1 MSNEQKSIN
10 CNVEIL
16 IVEDSPTQ
24 AMHLKYILE
33 KQDFRVIVAQNG
45 KDALKLMRKN
55 KPTIVISDILMPE
68 MDGYELCRQI
78 RADEKLQYIPVILL
92 TQLFDPRDVIRGLLS
107 GADNFVT
114 KPYSEQFLVSRIQYI
129 LANQELRRNSITE
142 MGIEII
148 FAGQKHFITSD
159 RMQILDLLFSTFE
172 NAVQRNQELEVAN
185 KQLRKALETIET
197 INEVSEKLNRLLMP
211 ENVAEAIA
219 DGVKKLIDYD
229 DCSVYRIDDQK
240 QFLVPVYY
248 NKSHSAHSKNKTV
261 EDLKLSIGEGI
272 AGLVYTTGK
281 AEIVGDMSKHHKV
294 NYPKESKKKDESMLA
309 VPLHY
314 EDKILG
320 VITLKKSGLHQFT
333 ESHLRTLTI
342 LAGQAAVALE
352 NARLY
357 ESEKRSKEF
366 AQRASRS
373 KSEFLANMSHEIRTP
388 MNSIIGFSDLLLQE
402 NLPSEFV
409 DFVRTIKLNGEG
421 LLEIINQILDL
432 SKVET
437 GRMEV
442 ESVEFDLKGLVENVS
457 QLLRSRVLDKGLTFE
472 VSATPKILP
481 HIESD
486 SLKIRQVIVNLLG
499 NSVKFT
505 EEGKIGLNVI
515 VERKK
520 GNKGLLTVH
529 VSDTGIGISP
539 EKHAT
544 IFEAFSQADASMT
557 RRFGGTGLGL
567 TLSKQMIEL
576 MGGKIWF
583 ESKPGQGST
592 FSFSVPVKVLA
603 KKVAEPKAKEI
614 VTVKSESR
622 FNEKKSRLLKDQID
636 SIGLK
641 SSVTDK
647 LTVEKSPLV
656 LIIEDNGS
664 ALDLLQRYLE
674 KDGYQVQCSTNG
686 EDGILKAKFY
696 RPSAIVLEILL
707 PGKMDGWEVLR
718 VLKSGQLTKDI
729 PVIVCSVL
737 SNQRKAFSLGAVEYI
752 EKPAQEK
759 ALLETLHRSIGVP
772 SDKEKEV
779 LIVDDDKTVLV
790 LFEKLFE
797 REGIPVRT
805 FDNGKDAIAY
815 LEHDRKIALM
825 ILDLLMPGVDGFEVL
840 EKMKRSPKTKDI
852 PVVIY
857 TGKKLTAKDRSRLSE
872 QYALILQKTHE
883 TPETLRKQLHKLIAQ
898 KVRIEKIAKDQETG
912 KKKRILLA
920 EDDPSGQKLMN
931 HLLKRLGYEVDI
943 AENGKK
949 VLERLSQNPYD
960 IVLMDMEMP
969 EMDGFTATREIR
981 KNNQCKDLP
990 IIALTAHAMKEHR
1003 NETIRAGC
1011 TDYISKPVDREQ
1023 LDQLLQKYLKKEVVE
1038 VVEEVEQDDPL
1049 MAELTHFFISDL
1061 GQRIKQFS
1069 EDFHS
1074 HNLDEVIRF
1083 GHSLKGT
1090 AGSYGFPKFS
1100 KIGSDI
1106 EQAGT
1111 KEEWERIEVLRHQ
1124 ILEEYKLLG
1133 EKHEA

>member
-1 MSNEQKSIN
+1 MAIEQKSIN
-10 CNVEIL
+10 FSVEIL

-33 KQDFRVIVAQNG
+33 KQDFQVVVAQNG
-45 KDALKLMRKN
+45 KDALSMMRKR
-55 KPTIVISDILMPE
+55 KPTIIISDILMPE

-78 RADEKLQYIPVILL
+78 RADEKLKYTPVILL

-142 MGIEII
+142 MGIEIY

-172 NAVQRNQELEVAN
+172 NAVQRNQELEIAN

-219 DGVKKLIDYD
+219 VGVKKLIDYD
-229 DCSVYRIDDQK
+229 DCNVYSVDDKK
-240 QFLVPVYY
+240 QYLVPVYY
-248 NKSHSAHSKNKTV
+248 NKNNFDKFRDKT
-261 EDLKLSIGEGI
+261 EEGLKLGVGEGVP
-272 AGLVYTTGK
+272 GLVYTTGK
-281 AEIVGDMSKHHKV
+281 AEIVGDMSKYLKV
-294 NYPKESKKKDESMLA
+294 NYPKGMKKQEESMLA

-314 EDKILG
+314 ENKILG
-320 VITLKKSGLHQFT
+320 VIVLTKSGLHQFT
-333 ESHLRTLTI
+333 ESHQRTLTI

-357 ESEKRSKEF
+357 ESEKKSKEF

-402 NLPSEFV
+402 NLPSELM

-421 LLEIINQILDL
+421 LLDIINQILDL

-442 ESVEFDLKGLVENVS
+442 ESVEFDLQELVENIC

-472 VSATPKILP
+472 ISTTPKVLP
-481 HIESD
+481 HIDSD
-486 SLKIRQVIVNLLG
+486 SLKVRQVIVNLLG

-505 EEGKIGLNVI
+505 ADGKIGLNVI

-520 GNKGLLTVH
+520 DNSGILTVH
-529 VSDTGIGISP
+529 VSDTGIGIPP
-539 EKHAT
+539 EKSST

-567 TLSKQMIEL
+567 TLSKQMVEL
-576 MGGKIWF
+576 LGGKIWF
-583 ESKPGQGST
+583 ESELGRGST
-592 FSFSVPVKVLA
+592 FSFSIPVKVLS
-603 KKVAEPKAKEI
+603 KKIEGSIESKRKQSKYKSLEKTEETKSPFIKDVITPKSIPVHHIKE
-614 VTVKSESR
+614 
-622 FNEKKSRLLKDQID
+622 
-636 SIGLK
+636 G
-641 SSVTDK
+641 
-647 LTVEKSPLV
+647 KSPLI

-674 KDGYQVQCSTNG
+674 KDGYQVECSTNG

-696 RPSAIVLEILL
+696 RPNAIVLEILL

-718 VLKSGQLTKDI
+718 VLKLSQLTKDI

-737 SNQRKAFSLGAVEYI
+737 SNQKKAFSLGAVEYI

-759 ALLETLHRSIGVP
+759 TLLETLHRSIGIP

-779 LIVDDDKTVLV
+779 LIVDDDKTVLI
-790 LFEKLFE
+790 LFEKLFQ
-797 REGIPVRT
+797 REGFPVKT

-815 LEHDRKIALM
+815 LEHDRKIALV

-857 TGKKLTAKDRSRLSE
+857 TGKQLTAKDRSRLSH
-872 QYALILQKTHE
+872 QYALILEKTHE
-883 TPETLRKQLHKLIAQ
+883 TPDTLRKQLYKLISQ
-898 KVRIEKIAKDQETG
+898 KVTIKKEKPTE

-920 EDDPSGQKLMN
+920 EDDPSGQKLMK
-931 HLLKRLGYEVDI
+931 HLLNRLGYHADVV
-943 AENGKK
+943 ENGKK
-949 VLERLSQNPYD
+949 VLQHLNENVYD

-981 KNNQCKDLP
+981 KNLIYKNLP

-1003 NETIRAGC
+1003 KKTLKAGC
-1011 TDYISKPVDREQ
+1011 TDYISKPVDREK
-1023 LDQLLQKYLKKEVVE
+1023 LDQLIKKYLKEEPVE
-1038 VVEEVEQDDPL
+1038 AIPSNSEQEDPL
-1049 MAELTHFFISDL
+1049 MAELTSFFISDL
-1061 GQRIKQFS
+1061 GQRIKQFN
-1069 EDFHS
+1069 EDFNN
-1074 HNLDEVIRF
+1074 HNLDEIIRF

-1090 AGSYGFPKFS
+1090 AGSYGFPSFS
-1100 KIGSDI
+1100 KIGNEI

-1111 KEEWERIEVLRHQ
+1111 RNEWEKIEVLYDR
-1124 ILEEYKLLG
+1124 IVEEYKLLG